1 MARKEISNDYLEYLP
16 NGTASEKVTKG
27 CLVLEGGAFRG
38 IYTSGI
44 LDFLMQHDI
53 NFECVVGVSAGA
65 LNGVNYV
72 AGQIGRA
79 AHINL
84 RYRNDPRYVG
94 RKCYATNGG
103 VIGFDFILGD
113 MEYIPTLDVKRLM
126 FGGRRFV
133 AAASN
138 MVTAKTDYFENN
150 DSIEKLYKGVQAS
163 ATMPYISKPVMI
175 DDVPYLDGGCIARVP
190 YKWAIDQGYEKIVV
204 VRTRDLSYRK
214 KPNYERRYMFTK
226 RIFSKY
232 PEFAEI
238 IAHSHDGYNKECD
251 ELEKLAKDGRIFMIS
266 PTKPITIG
274 RLEKNVDKL
283 AKLYNDALIDAGD
296 YYPKLVKYLN
306 AK

>member
-1 MARKEISNDYLEYLP
+1 MAKNPAMNDYMSHLP
-16 NGTASEKVTKG
+16 SGTASDKVTKG

-38 IYTSGI
+38 VYTSGV
-44 LDFLMQHDI
+44 LDYLMMHDV

-79 AHINL
+79 ANINL

-113 MEYIPTLDVKRLM
+113 MENVPTLDVKRLM
-126 FGGRRFV
+126 MGGRRFV

-150 DSIEKLYKGVQAS
+150 ESVERLYKGVQAS

-190 YKWAIDQGYEKIVV
+190 YKWALEQGYEKIVV
-204 VRTRDLSYRK
+204 IRTRDLSFRK
-214 KPNYERRYMFTK
+214 KPNFERRYMFTK

-232 PEFAEI
+232 PEFAEV

-251 ELEKLAKDGRIFMIS
+251 ELEKLSKEGRIFMIS

-274 RLEKNVDKL
+274 RLEKDVDKL
-283 AKLYNDALIDAGD
+283 ADLYNEGLTDARE
-296 YYPKLVKYLN
+296 YYPLLKKYLN
-306 AK
+306 A

>member
-1 MARKEISNDYLEYLP
+1 M
-16 NGTASEKVTKG
+16 KVYSKVDQIKLSQANNIIVEG
-27 CLVLEGGAFRG
+27 VLALQGGAFRG
-38 IYTSGI
+38 VYTSGI
-44 LDFLMQHDI
+44 LDFLMMHDI

-72 AGQIGRA
+72 SGQIGRA

-113 MEYIPTLDVKRLM
+113 MEEIPTLDVKRLM
-126 FGGRRFV
+126 MGGRRFV

-138 MVTAKTDYFENN
+138 MVTAQTDYFENN
-150 DSIEKLYKGVQAS
+150 ESIERLYKGVQAS

-175 DDVPYLDGGCIARVP
+175 DDVPYLDGGCISRVP
-190 YKWAIDQGYEKIVV
+190 YQWAIDQGYDKIVV
-204 VRTRDLSYRK
+204 VRTRDLTYRK
-214 KPNYERRYMFTK
+214 KPNYERRYLFTK

-232 PEFAEI
+232 PEFAEK

-251 ELEKLAKDGRIFMIS
+251 ELEKLAKEGRIFMIS

-274 RLEKNVDKL
+274 RLEKDVDKL

-296 YYPKLVKYLN
+296 YYTDLLKYLN
-306 AK
+306 S